1 MRTTIMLTLVLLTG
15 CFTPN
20 PDNGTV
26 KCGDAA
32 RPCQAGYYCYS
43 DGTCWRN
50 GQMPTAGGMTKARAG
65 DSTVAG
71 AVSAKSPSYKVI
83 MSTGQARSNPAT
95 SPTYKLKGGQIGGTT
110 VAPK

>member
-1 MRTTIMLTLVLLTG
+1 MRTTILLALLGMAG

-26 KCGDAA
+26 KCGTDAQ
-32 RPCQAGYYCYS
+32 RPCLAGYYCYS
-43 DGTCWRN
+43 DGTCWKN
-50 GQMPTAGGMTKARAG
+50 GQMPTGPTVKARAG

-71 AVSAKSPSYKVI
+71 AVSAKSPNYKVI
-83 MSTGQARSNPAT
+83 MSTGQSRSNPAT
-95 SPTYKLKGGQIGGTT
+95 SPSYQLKGGQIGGTT